1 MESTSTVR
9 VLTVRSV
16 NSRKWCGR
24 HCMQYIADKETVA
37 NKMAASLEL
46 SFSYKG
52 KEYLFVE
59 ETRKTLEA
67 LQCPVCFK
75 IVLEPVQISG
85 WVTWGM
91 LVTTR
96 CKFQANSC

>member
-1 MESTSTVR
+1 
-9 VLTVRSV
+9 
-16 NSRKWCGR
+16 
-24 HCMQYIADKETVA
+24 MQYIADKETVA

-46 SFSYKG
+46 SLSYKG